1 MAELALQTRQSPYDL
16 ARLLDEFPLV
26 FRAYR
31 ERAQKIA
38 EAAREPKSETFRERR
53 ERTREQ
59 RIRRTL

>member
-31 ERAQKIA
+31 ERAKEVA
-38 EAAREPKSETFRERR
+38 GAASKPRQETFRERR